1 MGCSVNFDDE
11 PRIQAYE
18 IDDVPVDGMLAPEL
32 PMRQLP
38 VSEGLPQQVPHASD
52 DDEAAALFD

>member
-1 MGCSVNFDDE
+1 MSSPIDFDDE

-18 IDDVPVDGMLAPEL
+18 IDDVPVDRMLASEL

-38 VSEGLPQQVPHASD
+38 VSEGLPQQVFRTRLTKTKLLRS
-52 DDEAAALFD
+52 

>member
-38 VSEGLPQQVPHASD
+38 VSEGLPQQVFRTRLTKTKLLRS
-52 DDEAAALFD
+52 